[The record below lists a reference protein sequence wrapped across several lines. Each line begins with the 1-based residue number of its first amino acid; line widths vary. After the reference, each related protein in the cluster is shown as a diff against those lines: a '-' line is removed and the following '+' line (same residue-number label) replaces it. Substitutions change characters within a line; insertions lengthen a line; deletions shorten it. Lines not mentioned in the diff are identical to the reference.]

1 MLSLALSAGKL
12 SRIPKIEML
21 TENNVRESF
30 LEHAAFVGVLRDLPE
45 PVRDLVEFEYLSGWR
60 QGAAKKLEWAEMDLT
75 THTARLRSSN
85 SKNKTVWILPLTG
98 KLLKVVQRR
107 IKQRRLECPY
117 VFHRNGKQIKDF
129 RGAWARACKLV
140 GLVPRSGR

>member
-85 SKNKTVWILPLTG
+85 SKNKRLFGFSRLPENCWKSFNAG
-98 KLLKVVQRR
+98 
-107 IKQRRLECPY
+107 
-117 VFHRNGKQIKDF
+117 
-129 RGAWARACKLV
+129 
-140 GLVPRSGR
+140 

>member
-1 MLSLALSAGKL
+1 
-12 SRIPKIEML
+12 ML

-30 LEHAAFVGVLRDLPE
+30 LEHAAFVGVLRGLPE

-85 SKNKTVWILPLTG
+85 SKNKRLFGFSRLPENCWKSFNAG
-98 KLLKVVQRR
+98 
-107 IKQRRLECPY
+107 
-117 VFHRNGKQIKDF
+117 
-129 RGAWARACKLV
+129 
-140 GLVPRSGR
+140 